1 MVTYQGHLNLVEKPV
16 RSILVQE
23 GMWVGRVLII
33 KHGPSNYQWW

>member
-23 GMWVGRVLII
+23 GNVGRKSID
-33 KHGPSNYQWW
+33 N